1 MHVLITGGAGF
12 IGSHVAE
19 LHLKRG
25 DKVHVVDDLSTGSRQ
40 NVELLEDYPNFR
52 FDHAD
57 MLVWPGLERATGWA
71 DRIYH
76 LAAVVGVYRVIAEP
90 TRVLATNI
98 AACERLLRA
107 VHSGGWK
114 PQVVIASSS
123 EVYGH
128 RLESDLHEDMDLS
141 VSTRA
146 GTRWNYSVSKIAD
159 EALGLSYAQKFDIPT
174 VVARLFNTIGPRQT
188 GRYGMVVPRFVQQ
201 AVKGEDLTVYGDGQ
215 QTRSFCDVRD
225 TARALDLLAAQATA
239 EGVVVNVGNDREM
252 SVSDLAE
259 MVRQR
264 ADSDSR
270 IQRVPYLKAYGEDF
284 EDIRR
289 RRPVLDRLRGL
300 TGFKHQHTLED
311 TLDELIR
318 TSRLQAPKE
327 NADGHRPVVCHQP

>member
-12 IGSHVAE
+12 IGSHVAQ
-19 LHLKRG
+19 LHLARG
-25 DKVHVVDDLSTGSRQ
+25 DKVHVVDDLSTGNRA
-40 NVELLEDYPNFR
+40 NIHLLEGFPNFR

-57 MLVWPGLERATGWA
+57 MLVWDGLERAAAWA

-107 VHSGGWK
+107 VTASGWK
-114 PQVVIASSS
+114 PHVVIASSS

-128 RLESDLHEDMDLS
+128 RLESELHEQMDLS

-174 VVARLFNTIGPRQT
+174 VIARLFNTTGPRQT
-188 GRYGMVVPRFVQQ
+188 GRYGMVVPRFVEQ
-201 AVKGEDLTVYGDGQ
+201 AVKGEEITVYGDGV

-225 TARALDLLAAQATA
+225 TARALDMLAAKATA
-239 EGVVVNVGNDREM
+239 EGLVVNVGNDREI
-252 SVSDLAE
+252 SVNDLAE
-259 MVRQR
+259 MVRAR
-264 ADSDSR
+264 AHSTSP
-270 IQRVPYLKAYGEDF
+270 IKHVPYVTAYGEDF

-289 RRPVLDRLRGL
+289 RRPVLDRLRAL
-300 TGFKHQHTLED
+300 TGFKHEHTLED

-318 TSRLQAPKE
+318 TSRAKLSKE
-327 NADGHRPVVCHQP
+327 DGHGHRSVVCHQS